1 MCVNNH
7 VCLTTRPYGI
17 IFSLYWKMVPS
28 KLHQLCYVYVGDDTT
43 ATTTDVIT
51 LNYFKADNQSMYIA
65 NYSCIV
71 FI

>member
-1 MCVNNH
+1 
-7 VCLTTRPYGI
+7 
-17 IFSLYWKMVPS
+17 MVPS
-28 KLHQLCYVYVGDDTT
+28 KLHQLCYVYLGDDTT

-71 FI
+71 FIYTVCNII